1 VRATEIETF
10 DRASVI
16 VPNAELVAQPVTNW
30 FNKNRQGRVVIN
42 AGVAHGSDV
51 NKVKEILLKV
61 AHGHEHVLNFP
72 EPNVY
77 FMDFGDSA
85 LNFSL
90 RCYIGDDDQLLT
102 VSSDLRVAIEAAFAD
117 AHIEIPFP
125 QRDLHLRSMPEG
137 IGPMDRA

>member
-72 EPNVY
+72 SPK
-77 FMDFGDSA
+77 FFLWILA
-85 LNFSL
+85 TQPL
-90 RCYIGDDDQLLT
+90 I
-102 VSSDLRVAIEAAFAD
+102 
-117 AHIEIPFP
+117 FP
-125 QRDLHLRSMPEG
+125 
-137 IGPMDRA
+137 